1 MFNEI
6 FAELI
11 QLDQNERLRND
22 AIFKTLEDVCMLFW
36 QDASVD
42 EKLKEKMAL
51 RLTALNDEL
60 VELRPPIVAE

>member
-6 FAELI
+6 FEELI
-11 QLDQNERLRND
+11 QLDANEQLRND

-51 RLTALNDEL
+51 RLAALNDEL
-60 VELRPPIVAE
+60 VELRPPIVVE